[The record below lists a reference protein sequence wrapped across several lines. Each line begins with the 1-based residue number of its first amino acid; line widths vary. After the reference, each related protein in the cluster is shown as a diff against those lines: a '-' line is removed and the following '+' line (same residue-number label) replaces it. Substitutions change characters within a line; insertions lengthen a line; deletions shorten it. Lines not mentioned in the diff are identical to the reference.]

1 MKYMSRTRAC
11 VTVSLAAVMVAAGPA
26 QALTFSDLYKTSLD
40 AFNKRI
46 YRAVGTLRIC
56 AANEVKPWLTN
67 DVVPRFRESE
77 KGVVISEGDL
87 VFNGSG
93 ELADTWNSGNKDRCD
108 IVILGSDVSA
118 LRATDFD
125 RTKAVS
131 LGYTPTVFI
140 GVKDKLAA
148 AREHLKK
155 APTDPLSCAD
165 LTEVA
170 KKGRM
175 SRLKLGS
182 VGKLTLEMSTSN
194 SGQTGYISCVYSELN
209 AESAKEVGEALEG
222 SGSEQKQAALR
233 SFMTT
238 VVFEQQSSSKVKDL
252 FVTGEG
258 LGVGAAHLAIAT
270 YESYVPEITK
280 AAAANGIE
288 LEVIYPAISILNNFP
303 AFVVA
308 KDGTA
313 ASDAAKAFVQTAT
326 SQKMQAQLV
335 KYGMRPAVQGVQLAP
350 YMNMKIEVGDSPR
363 NRKDLRKL
371 WDIVSKIDAVRAAG
385 TLDFPQ

>member
-1 MKYMSRTRAC
+1 MTYKSHLRSC
-11 VTVSLAAVMVAAGPA
+11 VTVPLAAAVAVSTPA
-26 QALTFSDLYKTSLD
+26 SAVTFSDLYKSSID
-40 AFNKRI
+40 AFNKRV
-46 YRAVGTLRIC
+46 YRAVGSLRIC
-56 AANEVKPWLTN
+56 AANEVKPWLGN

-77 KGVVISEGDL
+77 KGVVITEGDL

-93 ELADTWNSGNKDRCD
+93 ELADNWNSGNKDRCD

-125 RTKAVS
+125 RTKAIS

-140 GVKDKLAA
+140 GVKEKLAA
-148 AREHLKK
+148 AREHIKK
-155 APTDPLSCAD
+155 VPTDPLSCAD

-175 SRLKLGS
+175 SRLKPGA
-182 VGKLTLEMSTSN
+182 VGKLNLEMSTSN

-209 AESAKEVGEALEG
+209 AESAKEVGDALDG
-222 SGSEQKQAALR
+222 PAGEQKQAALR
-233 SFMTT
+233 AFMTT
-238 VVFEQQSSSKVKDL
+238 VVYEQSSSSKVKDL

-308 KDGTA
+308 KEGTP
-313 ASDAAKAFVQTAT
+313 ASDAAKALIQTAM

-371 WDIVSKIDAVRAAG
+371 WDIVGKVDAVRAAG